1 MTTKPDAST
10 TGHPVPAPQPLS
22 AGGRYLI
29 VVTAFLGWM
38 FAGVQMS
45 ITALAMRSA
54 AIDLLQSTNE
64 ALVGKWF
71 AWYVCAFLFGA
82 AAGGWLFGRLGDRFG
97 RVKAMG
103 WSILCLS
110 IFSGLAYWAQ
120 SPFELLVIRFVT
132 CLGIGGMWPNG
143 VAIVSEAW
151 SDLSRPILAGI
162 MGTAANVGLLLMAW
176 TATGVEITPDT
187 WQWVMVVGATP
198 VVLGLFV
205 LAVVP
210 ESPRW
215 LAQRN
220 APRAAAGEPSKPT
233 PEVFRP
239 PLRSLTLIGIAL
251 GTVPLLGGW
260 GASNWMIPWAGEA
273 GAAAD
278 PPDPFL
284 KSWVQFYRSLTGTIG
299 SLLGGV
305 IASLV
310 GRRRT
315 YFLLSLGALFSS
327 QYMFWLL
334 TPTDDTFLIWAAA
347 LGFFSGVYFGWL
359 PLFLPELFPT
369 AARSTGAGVS
379 FNFGRILTAVAVLL
393 AGWLIA
399 HFDGDYARIGR
410 VTSFIY
416 GVGIV
421 VIFFAPESS
430 DHRLRD

>member
-1 MTTKPDAST
+1 MTSKLDDSDA
-10 TGHPVPAPQPLS
+10 GLPGPVPQPLS

-54 AIDLLQSTNE
+54 AIDLLRSADE
-64 ALVGKWF
+64 SLVGQWF

-82 AAGGWLFGRLGDRFG
+82 AAGGWIFGRLGDRFG
-97 RVKAMG
+97 RVRAMG

-110 IFSGLAYWAQ
+110 VFSGLAYWAA
-120 SPFELLVIRFVT
+120 SPSQLLLLRFLA

-162 MGTAANVGLLLMAW
+162 MGTAANVGLLLMAV
-176 TATGVEITPDT
+176 TATNIEITPQS
-187 WQWVMVVGATP
+187 WRWVMLVGATP
-198 VVLGLFV
+198 IVLGLFV
-205 LAVVP
+205 LARVP

-215 LAQRN
+215 LAGRQ
-220 APRAAAGEPSKPT
+220 APRPARQASAASIQ
-233 PEVFRP
+233 VFRP
-239 PLRSLTLIGIAL
+239 PLRRLILLGIAL

-273 GAAAD
+273 GAAID

-284 KSWVQFYRSLTGTIG
+284 KAWVQFARSLTGMIG

-315 YFLLSLGALFSS
+315 YFLMSLGALFTS
-327 QYMFWLL
+327 QYMFWIL
-334 TPTDDTFLIWAAA
+334 TPVDDSFLIWASA

-369 AARSTGAGVS
+369 AVRSTGAGVS
-379 FNFGRILTAVAVLL
+379 FNFGRILTAMAVLM

-410 VTSFIY
+410 VTSLIY
-416 GVGIV
+416 AVGMV
-421 VIFFAPESS
+421 VICFAPESS

>member
-10 TGHPVPAPQPLS
+10 AGQPGSAPQPLS
-22 AGGRYLI
+22 AAGRYLI

-45 ITALAMRSA
+45 VTSLAMRPA
-54 AIDLLQSTNE
+54 ALDLLQSTNE

-97 RVKAMG
+97 RVRGMG

-110 IFSGLAYWAQ
+110 IFSGLSWWAQ
-120 SPFELLVIRFVT
+120 SPFELLVLRFLT

-176 TATGVEITPDT
+176 TATGVDITPDT
-187 WQWVMVVGATP
+187 WRWVMVVGAAP
-198 VVLGLFV
+198 VLLGLFV
-205 LAVVP
+205 LVAVP

-215 LAQRN
+215 LAQRR
-220 APRAAAGEPSKPT
+220 APRIDAGKPST
-233 PEVFRP
+233 STAEVFRP
-239 PLRSLTLIGIAL
+239 PLRRLTLIGIAL

-260 GASNWMIPWAGEA
+260 GASNWMIPWAGAVSE
-273 GAAAD
+273 D
-278 PPDPFL
+278 PGLPA
-284 KSWVQFYRSLTGTIG
+284 WVQTSRSLTGMIG

-310 GRRRT
+310 GRHRT
-315 YFLLSLGALFSS
+315 YFLMSLGALFTS

-334 TPTDDTFLIWAAA
+334 TPTDGTFLIWASA

-379 FNFGRILTAVAVLL
+379 FNFGRIFSAVAVLL

-399 HFDGDYARIGR
+399 YLDGDYARIGR
-410 VTSFIY
+410 VTSLIY
-416 GVGIV
+416 AVGMV
-421 VIFFAPESS
+421 VICFAPQSS

>member
-1 MTTKPDAST
+1 
-10 TGHPVPAPQPLS
+10 
-22 AGGRYLI
+22 
-29 VVTAFLGWM
+29 
-38 FAGVQMS
+38 
-45 ITALAMRSA
+45 
-54 AIDLLQSTNE
+54 
-64 ALVGKWF
+64 
-71 AWYVCAFLFGA
+71 
-82 AAGGWLFGRLGDRFG
+82 
-97 RVKAMG
+97 MG

-110 IFSGLAYWAQ
+110 IFSGLAWWAQ
-120 SPFELLVIRFVT
+120 SPFELLVIRFLT

-187 WQWVMVVGATP
+187 WRWVMLVGARACRFGP
-198 VVLGLFV
+198 VRSGRGSGVAPLVGAAKRSPTRRRKAIQSHRRGLPSASAKADLDRHRLGDGA
-205 LAVVP
+205 LAGGMG
-210 ESPRW
+210 R
-215 LAQRN
+215 LQLDD
-220 APRAAAGEPSKPT
+220 
-233 PEVFRP
+233 
-239 PLRSLTLIGIAL
+239 PLGRRG
-251 GTVPLLGGW
+251 P
-260 GASNWMIPWAGEA
+260 

-284 KSWVQFYRSLTGTIG
+284 KAWVQFSRSLTGMIG

-305 IASLV
+305 IASLA

-315 YFLLSLGALFSS
+315 YFLMSLGALFSS

-334 TPTDDTFLIWAAA
+334 APTDDTFLIWASA

-369 AARSTGAGVS
+369 AARSTGSGVS

-410 VTSFIY
+410 VTSLIY
-416 GVGIV
+416 AVG
-421 VIFFAPESS
+421 
-430 DHRLRD
+430 DCRDLLRA

>member
-1 MTTKPDAST
+1 MTSRLDASEAGLPGSIPET
-10 TGHPVPAPQPLS
+10 LS
-22 AGGRYLI
+22 LRDRYLV

-82 AAGGWLFGRLGDRFG
+82 AAGGWVFGRLGDRFG

-103 WSILCLS
+103 LSILCLS
-110 IFSGLAYWAQ
+110 VFSGWAYWARDP
-120 SPFELLVIRFVT
+120 SELLLLRFLA
-132 CLGIGGMWPNG
+132 CMGIGGMWPNG

-162 MGTAANVGLLLMAW
+162 LGTAANVGLLLMAAS
-176 TATGVEITPDT
+176 ATVIEITPQS
-187 WQWVMVVGATP
+187 WRWVMWVGAMP
-198 VVLGLFV
+198 IVLGLFV
-205 LAVVP
+205 WVWVP

-215 LAQRN
+215 LARRQSGR
-220 APRAAAGEPSKPT
+220 PHGGPSRSPA
-233 PEVFRP
+233 EVFRP
-239 PLRSLTLIGIAL
+239 PLRRLTLLGIAL
-251 GTVPLLGGW
+251 GTVPLIGGW
-260 GASNWMIPWAGEA
+260 GSSNWMIPWAGEA

-278 PPDPFL
+278 PPDPHL
-284 KSWVQFYRSLTGTIG
+284 KAWVQFSRSLTGMIG
-299 SLLGGV
+299 SLLGGI
-305 IASLV
+305 IASQL

-315 YFLLSLGALFSS
+315 YFLMSLGALLTS
-327 QYMFWLL
+327 QYMFWVL
-334 TPTDDTFLIWAAA
+334 TPVDGSFLIWASA

-379 FNFGRILTAVAVLL
+379 FNFGRILSAVAVLM
-393 AGWLIA
+393 AGGLIA

-410 VTSFIY
+410 VTSLIY
-416 GVGIV
+416 AVGMIV
-421 VIFFAPESS
+421 IAFAPESS
-430 DHRLRD
+430 DHKLRD

>member
-1 MTTKPDAST
+1 
-10 TGHPVPAPQPLS
+10 
-22 AGGRYLI
+22 
-29 VVTAFLGWM
+29 
-38 FAGVQMS
+38 
-45 ITALAMRSA
+45 
-54 AIDLLQSTNE
+54 
-64 ALVGKWF
+64 
-71 AWYVCAFLFGA
+71 
-82 AAGGWLFGRLGDRFG
+82 
-97 RVKAMG
+97 
-103 WSILCLS
+103 
-110 IFSGLAYWAQ
+110 LAYWAA
-120 SPFELLVIRFVT
+120 SPSQLLLLRFLA

-162 MGTAANVGLLLMAW
+162 MGTAANVGLLLMAV
-176 TATGVEITPDT
+176 TATGIEITPQS
-187 WQWVMVVGATP
+187 WRWVMLVGATP

-205 LAVVP
+205 LARVP

-215 LAQRN
+215 LASRQ
-220 APRAAAGEPSKPT
+220 APRPARQASAASIQ
-233 PEVFRP
+233 VFRP
-239 PLRSLTLIGIAL
+239 PLRRLILLGIAL

-273 GAAAD
+273 GAAID

-284 KSWVQFYRSLTGTIG
+284 KAWVQFARSLTGMIG

-315 YFLLSLGALFSS
+315 YFLMSLGALFTS

-334 TPTDDTFLIWAAA
+334 TPVEDSFLIWASA

-369 AARSTGAGVS
+369 AVRSTGAGVS
-379 FNFGRILTAVAVLL
+379 FNFGRILTAAAVLM

-410 VTSFIY
+410 VTSLIY
-416 GVGIV
+416 AVGMV
-421 VIFFAPESS
+421 VICFAPESS